1 MYRLV
6 LLRHGQ
12 STWNQENR
20 FTGWTDVDLS
30 ELGREEARAAGRL
43 LRQSGD
49 TFDVA
54 FTSVLK
60 RALRTCW
67 IALDELDLL
76 WIPMEK
82 DWRLNERHYG
92 ALQGLN
98 KAETAAKHGDAQ
110 THLWRR
116 SYDIPPPP
124 LDLDDE
130 RHPSHDPR
138 YTSLSPG
145 DRPATESLK
154 DTVARVVPYWNGTI
168 APAIRDGKRVAI
180 VAHGNSLRALVKH
193 LDGISDADIAGLNIP
208 TGIPLVYELD
218 EALRPVRHYYL
229 GDADAAARAAEA
241 VAQQS
246 SRGRKASGKAGA

>member
-1 MYRLV
+1 MPRLV

-30 ELGREEARAAGRL
+30 ELGREEALASGRL
-43 LRQSGD
+43 LRESGD
-49 TFDVA
+49 VFDIA
-54 FTSVLK
+54 YTSVLK

-67 IALDELDLL
+67 IVLDELDQL
-76 WIPMEK
+76 WIPVEK
-82 DWRLNERHYG
+82 HWRLNERHYG

-98 KAETAAKHGDAQ
+98 KAETAARHGDAQ

-124 LDLDDE
+124 LSLDDG
-130 RHPSHDPR
+130 RHPAHDPR
-138 YTSLSPG
+138 YAALRP
-145 DRPATESLK
+145 DERPATESLK
-154 DTVARVVPYWNGTI
+154 HTVARFVPYWEGTI
-168 APAIRDGKRVAI
+168 APAIRQGQRVLI

-193 LDGISDADIAGLNIP
+193 LDGISDDAIADLNIP

-218 EALRPVRHYYL
+218 DALAPIRHYYL
-229 GDADAAARAAEA
+229 GDADAAARAAHA
-241 VAQQS
+241 VARQS
-246 SRGRKASGKAGA
+246 RSGG